1 MTWRYS
7 SLINCTAATQ
17 QLVLV
22 RNEKGRELIR
32 ERPWERL
39 KRRQD
44 GVLSGRLVSTQCCV
58 LSTGGCGGFIKLLIH
73 SPCTWVTG
81 PHSQSLCKAVQI
93 IRLPALSPI
102 WLPEAKKKKRRGCPP
117 VGRGWREREGKV
129 KDSQDPIRFFVV
141 CGLQLFRAYLFS
153 LADLQMNKVRAVL
166 LPAGCTSKETEG
178 GSGPWVMVSIWP
190 WPPGLGRWRYVVTA
204 PRRPLVAPPFRPRL
218 GKWKRAITLE
228 EVSFHFNS

>member
-1 MTWRYS
+1 MTWRQSDKLHSNY
-7 SLINCTAATQ
+7 LAARLCQ
-17 QLVLV
+17 
-22 RNEKGRELIR
+22 NEKGHELIR

-81 PHSQSLCKAVQI
+81 PHSQSLSKAVQI
-93 IRLPALSPI
+93 IRLPALLPI
-102 WLPEAKKKKRRGCPP
+102 WLPEAKKKRRGCPP
-117 VGRGWREREGKV
+117 VRRGWREREGKV

-178 GSGPWVMVSIWP
+178 GSGPQVMVSIWS